1 MIRILAES
9 GCVGVCLWVCVHA
22 LRVVVHLDTLIEC
35 SAVSLWVP
43 VTLTWAQSSIS
54 KFWTRWSPLIQTC
67 VADISITPN
76 THAHTKSRV
85 KDCLTHTHTQQE
97 QSDPKT
103 HTCIQ
108 AQTPTQHPFITWLG
122 RCGIQLMRHHSG
134 CYPECIALALQG
146 FTLFGH
152 SLTCVELSAF
162 VQKVQKVTHCCLCM
176 VCVRFLY
183 NEW

>member
-1 MIRILAES
+1 MTSLGGRKDEEMRGGSRETKDES
-9 GCVGVCLWVCVHA
+9 RRMNRDIKEWDRERSALSNMAIMEKNDTYIGRVRVTMVCGCVWSK
-22 LRVVVHLDTLIEC
+22 DT
-35 SAVSLWVP
+35 
-43 VTLTWAQSSIS
+43 
-54 KFWTRWSPLIQTC
+54 
-67 VADISITPN
+67 
-76 THAHTKSRV
+76 HMHTGTV
-85 KDCLTHTHTQQE
+85 M
-97 QSDPKT
+97 
-103 HTCIQ
+103 
-108 AQTPTQHPFITWLG
+108 TPTQHPFITWLG

-152 SLTCVELSAF
+152 SLTRVELSAF